1 LVRTLAIVG
10 SLALVASCT
19 TGPAYAPLAS
29 EQATP
34 SYKKVLLTLGSGYGK
49 PGSVT
54 LRDTTSTAI
63 YLRFFAA
70 GDDLGIC
77 DFYVLP
83 ERVNG
88 IQQELIPRW
97 IEGATFYSGTTPLA
111 PARFLY
117 QRTPKANEYDAE
129 ATCIRT
135 TVKYK
140 SFNPDAPSAS
150 RARTRGARIRAGRS
164 LPATPLSLAG
174 ARHG

>member
-10 SLALVASCT
+10 LLALVASCA
-19 TGPAYAPLAS
+19 TGPTYAPLAS

-34 SYKKVLLTLGSGYGK
+34 SYKKVLLTLASGTGK

-54 LRDTTSTAI
+54 LSDTTSTAI

-77 DFYVLP
+77 GFYVLP
-83 ERVNG
+83 ESVNG
-88 IQQELIPRW
+88 VQRELIPRW
-97 IEGATFYSGTTPLA
+97 IEGGTLYSGATPLA

-135 TVKYK
+135 IVKHR
-140 SFNPDAPSAS
+140 SVNPTEPL
-150 RARTRGARIRAGRS
+150 RIEGENTRS
-164 LPATPLSLAG
+164 LY
-174 ARHG
+174 